1 LSQLYFVGTRI
12 DYEKKVSLVDDLAV
26 LEVDFRKRTSDLS
39 PQLDT
44 IGGGELA

>member
-1 LSQLYFVGTRI
+1 MVGTRI
-12 DYEKKVSLVDDLAV
+12 DYEMKVSLVVDLAV
-26 LEVDFRKRTSDLS
+26 LEVDFMSKRTSDLS